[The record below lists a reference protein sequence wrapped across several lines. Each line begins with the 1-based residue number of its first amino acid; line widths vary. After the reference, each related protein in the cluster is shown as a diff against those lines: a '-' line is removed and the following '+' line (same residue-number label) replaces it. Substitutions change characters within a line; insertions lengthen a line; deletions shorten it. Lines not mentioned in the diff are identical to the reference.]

1 MAGLCVC
8 VCVCV
13 YCVYILLGASKSRG
27 QPTHMVDPPPPF
39 FSPPRLPPCGQTKD
53 DFGTAVKRWCFPGQA
68 VTIRAIRQQ
77 HNKTFRLVV
86 GAKGMSMEEYHALGA
101 LVDDWEEFARQ
112 EY

>member
-1 MAGLCVC
+1 MCVC
-8 VCVCV
+8 VCMCV
-13 YCVYILLGASKSRG
+13 LCLYLARSFQITRA
-27 QPTHMVDPPPPF
+27 THSHGRPPCRL
-39 FSPPRLPPCGQTKD
+39 RLPPCGQTKD